1 MSRVREPKLKG
12 KSYVIPK
19 RLLWEA
25 WLKVKEN
32 GGAAGV
38 DGVTIEQFEED
49 LSGNLFKLW
58 NRMSSGSYFP
68 GPVRA
73 VEIPK
78 KGQKGGVRVLGIP
91 NVADRIAQTAAAM
104 ALEPGVEPI
113 FHEDSYGYRPGR
125 AALDAVATCRERCW
139 KHDWVVDLDIRAFFD
154 SVPEDLM
161 LKAVRHHTDQQ
172 WVVLYVERWLKAPMQ
187 RPDGTLIPRVKGT
200 PQGSPISPCLANLF
214 LHYGLDAWMGRTFP
228 TVPFERYADD
238 AVIHCVSERQARL
251 VREAVARRL
260 VEVGLELHPD
270 KTRIVYCKDSNRRGD
285 YEEISFT
292 FCGYTFRPRQAR
304 NKRTGE
310 VFTAFLPARAPE
322 KLTAMSRRVAS
333 WRLHRRTTQDLD
345 GLAKEINP
353 VLRGWFA
360 YSTAF
365 YPSAVIPLCKRID
378 RHLMRWARWK
388 YKRLA
393 RSARRARAW
402 LRGVRT
408 RNPELFAHWRYGSA
422 VS

>member
-1 MSRVREPKLKG
+1 V
-12 KSYVIPK
+12 
-19 RLLWEA
+19 
-25 WLKVKEN
+25 
-32 GGAAGV
+32 
-38 DGVTIEQFEED
+38 
-49 LSGNLFKLW
+49 
-58 NRMSSGSYFP
+58 SS
-68 GPVRA
+68 
-73 VEIPK
+73 
-78 KGQKGGVRVLGIP
+78 
-91 NVADRIAQTAAAM
+91 
-104 ALEPGVEPI
+104 
-113 FHEDSYGYRPGR
+113 
-125 AALDAVATCRERCW
+125 
-139 KHDWVVDLDIRAFFD
+139 FD

-161 LKAVRHHTDQQ
+161 LRAVRHHTDQQ
-172 WVVLYVERWLKAPMQ
+172 WVVLFVERWLKAPMQ
-187 RPDGTLIPRVKGT
+187 RPDGTLVPRVKGT

-214 LHYGLDAWMGRTFP
+214 LHYGLDAWMERTFP

-292 FCGYTFRPRQAR
+292 FCGYTFRPRQAQNR
-304 NKRTGE
+304 RTGE
-310 VFTAFLPARAPE
+310 VFTAFLPALAPE

-345 GLAKEINP
+345 GLAKAINP

-360 YSTAF
+360 YFTAF
-365 YPSAVIPLCKRID
+365 YPSAVIPLTKRID

-388 YKRLA
+388 YRRLA

-402 LRGVRT
+402 LRDVRT
-408 RNPELFAHWRYGSA
+408 RNPELFVHWRYGSA